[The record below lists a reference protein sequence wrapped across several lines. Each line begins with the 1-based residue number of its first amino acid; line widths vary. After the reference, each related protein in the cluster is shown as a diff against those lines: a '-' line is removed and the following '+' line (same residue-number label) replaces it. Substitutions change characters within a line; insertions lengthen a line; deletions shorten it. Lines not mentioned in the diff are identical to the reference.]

1 MENRYSAGDKFIYDA
16 SIGHSTWGKYLR
28 NGDILTAATVENDS
42 VGRIKLIWFK
52 IKDDPIIRQRF
63 IGSDWED
70 YKHVCMSSGFR
81 PAKLKRVR
89 GFDGRQVYRPA

>member
-16 SIGHSTWGKYLR
+16 SIGHSSWGQYLYD
-28 NGDILTAATVENDS
+28 GDILTADS
-42 VGRIKLIWFK
+42 VVYNKFNNIDYIWFK

-89 GFDGRQVYRPA
+89 GFDGRQVYRST